1 MAYNY
6 EYPYTDPNR
15 ANTDWEINKVKDF
28 GKFLDDFIKNYSGAY
43 EELLKI
49 IEDLNNGIFPA
60 CIIKAF
66 EKWMHDHAIDLVG
79 SMVDNV
85 FFEITDDGYFVANIP
100 TSWDDVEFN
109 TTGLDIEVGLQPQYG
124 HLVLSY

>member
-1 MAYNY
+1 MAYNH

-28 GKFLDDFIKNYSGAY
+28 GKFLDDFIKNYGGAY
-43 EELLKI
+43 EELQKI
-49 IEDLNNGIFPA
+49 FEELNAGIFPE

-109 TTGLDIEVGLQPQYG
+109 TTGLDIEVDLQPQYG

>member
-1 MAYNY
+1 MAYNH

-28 GKFLDDFIKNYSGAY
+28 SKFLDEFIKNYGGAY
-43 EELLKI
+43 EELKKI
-49 IEDLNNGIFPA
+49 IEDLNKGLFPE
-60 CIIKAF
+60 CIIEAF

-100 TSWDDVEFN
+100 KSWDDVEFN
-109 TTGLDIEVGLQPQYG
+109 TTGLDIEVDLQPQYG